1 MAHTDQPQMTQIG
14 EPEADRGLPAWQ
26 FFLLCGMLGAT
37 AVVIVATG
45 QSLANII
52 ILSLTIVAASFVGL
66 GAYRMLSPLAAPSV
80 VGAPT
85 VAGGRTR
92 AALEREKTLVLR
104 AIKELEFD
112 FAMRKMSQA
121 DFDEMSGRLRRRA
134 IGLIQQ
140 LDANSGY
147 RDQIERD
154 LAALVPPALDELPRA
169 STTPLPAPSAQGPP
183 PKTQDPGPKTQDP
196 GPKTQDPG
204 PKTQDPGPKTQDPGP
219 KTQDPGPKTLA
230 CSACG
235 THNDA
240 DARFCKQCGTSLE
253 S

>member
-1 MAHTDQPQMTQIG
+1 MSSETSTDQ
-14 EPEADRGLPAWQ
+14 GLPAWQ

-52 ILSLTIVAASFVGL
+52 VLSLTIVAASFVGL
-66 GAYRMLSPLAAPSV
+66 GAYRTLAPLTAQSI

-147 RDQIERD
+147 REQIERE
-154 LAALVPPALDELPRA
+154 LAALVPPALDELRRA
-169 STTPLPAPSAQGPP
+169 STTTPSPSAQDPSP
-183 PKTQDPGPKTQDP
+183 RAQDPRPR
-196 GPKTQDPG
+196 
-204 PKTQDPGPKTQDPGP
+204 
-219 KTQDPGPKTLA
+219 TLA

-240 DARFCKQCGTSLE
+240 DARFCKQCGTSLT

>member
-1 MAHTDQPQMTQIG
+1 MATDLTDAQPEQ
-14 EPEADRGLPAWQ
+14 GLPPWQ

-45 QSLANII
+45 QQIANIL
-52 ILSLTIVAASFVGL
+52 ILSFTIVAASFVGL
-66 GAYRMLSPLAAPSV
+66 GAYRMLAPLVSQSVAA
-80 VGAPT
+80 GAV

-112 FAMRKMSQA
+112 FAMGKVAQA

-134 IGLIQQ
+134 MGLIQQ
-140 LDANSGY
+140 LDANTPY
-147 RDQIERD
+147 REQIEKE
-154 LAALVPPALDELPRA
+154 LATLVTAP
-169 STTPLPAPSAQGPP
+169 STQHPAPGTAPGTSHSA
-183 PKTQDPGPKTQDP
+183 PGTRA
-196 GPKTQDPG
+196 T
-204 PKTQDPGPKTQDPGP
+204 
-219 KTQDPGPKTLA
+219 

-235 THNDA
+235 TANDV
-240 DARFCKQCGTSLE
+240 DARFCKQCGTSLTH

>member
-1 MAHTDQPQMTQIG
+1 MSTAPDTTADQ
-14 EPEADRGLPAWQ
+14 GLPPWQ

-45 QSLANII
+45 QSLANIV
-52 ILSLTIVAASFVGL
+52 ILSLTIVSASFVGL
-66 GAYRMLSPLAAPSV
+66 GAYRMLSPLTSTSIA
-80 VGAPT
+80 GAPT

-92 AALEREKTLVLR
+92 AALDREKTLVLR

-112 FAMRKMSQA
+112 YAMKKMSQA
-121 DFDEMSGRLRRRA
+121 DFEDMSGRLRRRA

-140 LDANSGY
+140 LDANTGY
-147 RDQIERD
+147 REQIEKE
-154 LAALVPPALDELPRA
+154 LAALVPPAIAPRP
-169 STTPLPAPSAQGPP
+169 TPHAPSPKSQDLGPE
-183 PKTQDPGPKTQDP
+183 
-196 GPKTQDPG
+196 
-204 PKTQDPGPKTQDPGP
+204 
-219 KTQDPGPKTLA
+219 TLA

-240 DARFCKQCGTSLE
+240 DARFCKQCGTSLN

>member
-1 MAHTDQPQMTQIG
+1 MMSSETSTDQ
-14 EPEADRGLPAWQ
+14 GLPAWQ

-45 QSLANII
+45 QSLANIV

-66 GAYRMLSPLAAPSV
+66 GAYRTLAPLTAQSV

-112 FAMRKMSQA
+112 YAMKKMSQA

-147 RDQIERD
+147 REQIERE
-154 LAALVPPALDELPRA
+154 LAALV
-169 STTPLPAPSAQGPP
+169 TTPMPAPSAQGPS
-183 PKTQDPGPKTQDP
+183 PKTHDPGPR
-196 GPKTQDPG
+196 
-204 PKTQDPGPKTQDPGP
+204 
-219 KTQDPGPKTLA
+219 TLA

-240 DARFCKQCGTSLE
+240 DARFCKQCGTSLK

>member
-1 MAHTDQPQMTQIG
+1 MSSETSTDQ
-14 EPEADRGLPAWQ
+14 GLPAWQ

-66 GAYRMLSPLAAPSV
+66 GAYRTLAPLTAQSI

-147 RDQIERD
+147 REQIERE
-154 LAALVPPALDELPRA
+154 LAALVAT
-169 STTPLPAPSAQGPP
+169 TTPMPSPQAPS
-183 PKTQDPGPKTQDP
+183 PKTQDPR
-196 GPKTQDPG
+196 
-204 PKTQDPGPKTQDPGP
+204 
-219 KTQDPGPKTLA
+219 PKTLA

-240 DARFCKQCGTSLE
+240 DARFCKQCGTSLT